1 MPTATPFISLG
12 AGNGF
17 TYCVH
22 KFNVRDFNN
31 WTTLS
36 GWSKVS
42 EPADDAAKA
51 ASIAVSHELAMQIVW
66 NLNSVKSNWDGF
78 ANDLEINGD
87 QSKWGSIWWYKK
99 VGTGIVMDVFF
110 APKDRVCYKY
120 FSANDEDEYESGKFV
135 YLNVSS
141 WIYKLYNGPTD
152 DEDNFVGYGLRLA
165 LSDIQQEGSNGVFR
179 SGFRLRSFTDDVEYS
194 FDTSEYISLNGI
206 HLVAQYYDP
215 SGGSMEADDVTITT
229 EGDKVTCVAE
239 LSPSLT
245 ETFTTE
251 IGFYTYT

>member
-1 MPTATPFISLG
+1 MPTATPFTALG

-17 TYCVH
+17 PYCLDKYND
-22 KFNVRDFNN
+22 KFNVLDYDN
-31 WTTLS
+31 WITL
-36 GWSKVS
+36 GGNKKG
-42 EPADDAAKA
+42 EPVTEEGKGLDQ
-51 ASIAVSHELAMQIVW
+51 AMQIMW

-87 QSKWGSIWWYKK
+87 QSKWDSMMWYK
-99 VGTGIVMDVFF
+99 VGTGSVTDVFF

-120 FSANDEDEYESGKFV
+120 FSASDYDEYESGKFV
-135 YLNVSS
+135 YLSVSS
-141 WIYKLYNGPTD
+141 RISRLYNGQTD

-165 LSDIQQEGSNGVFR
+165 LSDIQQEGGGVFR

-215 SGGSMEADDVTITT
+215 SGGSSDPDDVTITT
-229 EGDKVTCVAE
+229 EGNKVTCVAE

-251 IGFYTYT
+251 IGFYTYA

>member
-1 MPTATPFISLG
+1 MPTAEPFKALG
-12 AGNGF
+12 TGNGF

-22 KFNVRDFNN
+22 KFNVRDFDN
-31 WTTLS
+31 WITL
-36 GWSKVS
+36 GGNKKGGPVT
-42 EPADDAAKA
+42 EEGKGLDQ
-51 ASIAVSHELAMQIVW
+51 AMQIMW
-66 NLNSVKSNWDGF
+66 NLNSAKSTWDRF

-251 IGFYTYT
+251 IGFYTYA